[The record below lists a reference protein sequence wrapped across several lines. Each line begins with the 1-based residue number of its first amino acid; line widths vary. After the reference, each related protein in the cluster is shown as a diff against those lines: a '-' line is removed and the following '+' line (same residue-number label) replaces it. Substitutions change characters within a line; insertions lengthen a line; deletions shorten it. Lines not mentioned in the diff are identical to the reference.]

1 MSIKPSGLRGVEVAD
16 SSICFIDG
24 EKGVLRY
31 YGYPI
36 QELAEQSSFEES
48 VYLLWNGNLPTKA
61 ELANFE
67 GQLLEER
74 SVPDYAW
81 TIAEEISHRTLP
93 MDSMRTLI
101 SGLSGAD
108 PDDGDDTIE
117 ASRRK
122 ASRLLAKT
130 PTLVAGAYRIAQGK
144 NPIPPDAGLNLAG
157 NFLYMLTGEQP
168 SATAIRA
175 LDVALILHAEHELN
189 ASTFA
194 ARVIAAT
201 LTDMYS
207 AVTGAIGA
215 LKGPLHGGAN
225 AAALQMLKEIRT
237 VDRVESEVQARLD
250 RRDLIMGFGHAVY
263 KTIDPRALVLKEMAA
278 QLAEDNGDARL
289 YELSVKVEE
298 VVMDQ
303 KGLNPNVDFYS
314 ASVYSDLK
322 IPVELFT
329 PVFGISRMSGWAA
342 HILEQ
347 ISNNR
352 IIRPRTNYVGK
363 EQREYRSLSGR

>member
-1 MSIKPSGLRGVEVAD
+1 M
-16 SSICFIDG
+16 C
-24 EKGVLRY
+24 
-31 YGYPI
+31 
-36 QELAEQSSFEES
+36 
-48 VYLLWNGNLPTKA
+48 
-61 ELANFE
+61 
-67 GQLLEER
+67 
-74 SVPDYAW
+74 
-81 TIAEEISHRTLP
+81 
-93 MDSMRTLI
+93 
-101 SGLSGAD
+101 
-108 PDDGDDTIE
+108 
-117 ASRRK
+117 
-122 ASRLLAKT
+122 
-130 PTLVAGAYRIAQGK
+130 
-144 NPIPPDAGLNLAG
+144 
-157 NFLYMLTGEQP
+157 
-168 SATAIRA
+168 IR
-175 LDVALILHAEHELN
+175 D
-189 ASTFA
+189 
-194 ARVIAAT
+194 R
-201 LTDMYS
+201 YS

>member
-93 MDSMRTLI
+93 MDSIRTLI

-144 NPIPPDAGLNLAG
+144 NPIPPDGGLNLAG